1 MDAAARFTKYLQDN
15 RLRLTRERRRI
26 LDEMLRI
33 QGHFDADDLLAHF
46 HRLGRRVSRATLYRT
61 LARLV
66 DAGLVH
72 KVEMA
77 KGQARY
83 EVMVGRHHHDHMI
96 CLECGRIIEFESREI
111 ERLQDAICRRKG
123 FRMTGHMHQI
133 RGLCGACGGGTSR
146 AAGRAAAPAGAPA
159 PRRRRK
165 AGSRRV

>member
-33 QGHFDADDLLAHF
+33 PGHFDADDLLAHF

-66 DAGLVH
+66 EAGLVH

-77 KGQARY
+77 QGQARY

-96 CLECGRIIEFESREI
+96 CLACGRIIEFESREI
-111 ERLQDAICRRKG
+111 ERLQDEICRRKG

-133 RGLCGACGGGTSR
+133 RGRCRSCAAEPSKTARPKLRRS
-146 AAGRAAAPAGAPA
+146 AGRT
-159 PRRRRK
+159 
-165 AGSRRV
+165 RRV